1 MIHYIVGILTITTLL
16 LLILIFIGLS
26 KIKKLNKHV
35 SLNETYINDTFK
47 HICNAD
53 EQIKKAHDDSYRDLN
68 MVEKTIM
75 NRISQIDKRHCDT
88 ENELKEKINTLKE
101 SFNTKVVAEGV
112 LKGPGRT
119 HRK

>member
-1 MIHYIVGILTITTLL
+1 MIHYIVGILTATTLL
-16 LLILIFIGLS
+16 LLTLIFIGLS
-26 KIKKLNKHV
+26 KIKKLNKQV
-35 SLNETYINDTFK
+35 SLNEACLNDTFK
-47 HICNAD
+47 HICNT
-53 EQIKKAHDDSYRDLN
+53 EEHLKKVHDDSYMDLN

-101 SFNTKVVAEGV
+101 SFDTKVVLEGV
-112 LKGPGRT
+112 LKGSGRT